1 MYTTTW
7 CVDCRRAKWFLKE
20 RNIPYEEI
28 NIEEVE
34 GAEQIVTTANEGKRR
49 VPTFEVNGR
58 TFHCSPY
65 DPPNFHVS
73 WDWNERLNPAILD
86 RGQEPAIL
94 RRRPNA
100 TRGVSMDGAGSAC
113 ALAARL
119 DTSSLKSFR

>member
-1 MYTTTW
+1 MYTTSW

-34 GAEQIVTTANEGKRR
+34 GAEQIVMTANEGKRR

-65 DPPNFHVS
+65 DPVKLCR
-73 WDWNERLNPAILD
+73 ELGL
-86 RGQEPAIL
+86 E
-94 RRRPNA
+94 
-100 TRGVSMDGAGSAC
+100 
-113 ALAARL
+113 
-119 DTSSLKSFR
+119 